1 MLCVLCTALH
11 TASCTTHSLH
21 YHVWRWVCIR
31 SAMWLCTSL
40 VEWQCGFVSM
50 SLCTCV
56 VTVQHCTSVVLWKR
70 DSVLVWYCGS
80 VDLAVWAGGE
90 ISRME
95 ISGHRGEY
103 NLAHSCAIFLCY
115 LGGDIYTYILSS
127 WATQMDTTFLSIFSE
142 SICVSNFGHKL
153 ILKWFHSRFLHKHA
167 LLGNLIIG
175 KGFKKHQSQKS
186 PAQSMAGDFDVTNF
200 FLGLIPENS
209 ANDLWGQITLRARN
223 ALSHFT

>member
-1 MLCVLCTALH
+1 M
-11 TASCTTHSLH
+11 
-21 YHVWRWVCIR
+21 
-31 SAMWLCTSL
+31 
-40 VEWQCGFVSM
+40 VELQCGFGPM

-115 LGGDIYTYILSS
+115 LGGEIYT
-127 WATQMDTTFLSIFSE
+127 
-142 SICVSNFGHKL
+142 
-153 ILKWFHSRFLHKHA
+153 
-167 LLGNLIIG
+167 
-175 KGFKKHQSQKS
+175 
-186 PAQSMAGDFDVTNF
+186 
-200 FLGLIPENS
+200 
-209 ANDLWGQITLRARN
+209 
-223 ALSHFT
+223 